1 MLETIVANY
10 IDKHQLLP
18 AHGEVIVAVSGGA
31 DSLCLLHLLHR
42 LCGPGKR
49 YPGVSLHAAHL
60 NHKLRGE
67 ASAQDAATVAS
78 IVASWGLPLT
88 AGEVDVP
95 ALAREERRS
104 LEDAARSARYRFL
117 REVAHGQPIA
127 VAHQADDQV
136 ETVLLHFLRGSG
148 LTGMVGMLPRQ
159 QDIIRPLLEV
169 RHVQT
174 VAYCQEHGI
183 KPLED
188 LSNADPRFLRNR
200 IRHELLPLLESLNP
214 GIHSTLLRNA
224 SAIEVDV
231 AWLEE
236 QVSTCWPAV
245 VVSERADTVKLNIQA
260 LLALPLSLQRHLLRR
275 VTARL
280 CEGQS
285 PLEIRH
291 YTLIEQ
297 LLTQHHDRQ
306 ERTLHL
312 PQGLRVIRNFNE
324 VIFER
329 QTVRRG
335 RYFADA
341 QHKLIAPT
349 ADLSANW
356 NVEADTSLT
365 LSTSLSRPSPIYRPA
380 EAALLHV
387 PGSIEVPG
395 TSWVA
400 VAELVPAELMERARQ
415 ALLHEN
421 WPEVLRLLPP
431 ARHAVYIDGDVA
443 GTLLQVR
450 TRRPGDRMQ
459 PLGMQYEKKVQ
470 DIFVDKHVARRERES
485 VPLFFTASH
494 CIWLAGVCLDE
505 RARLTSKTQ
514 QVVRLS
520 IINKANGIPLTSSGE
535 NGNVVAGLT
544 PAREINIS
552 REVDMHEDIQEI
564 LLTSEEIQTKIAELG
579 EQITDDYRGKNLL
592 LLGTLKGAVPFIADL
607 ARAIGL
613 PLEIDY
619 MAVSSYG
626 NATESSGVVRILK
639 DLEGPVQH
647 KHVLIVEDIVDSGM
661 TLHYLMD
668 VLRQRKPLSL
678 RVCALLD
685 KQRERVKPVKMD
697 YTGFQIPNQFVVGYG
712 LDYAQRYRNLPYIG
726 ILKPSVYQ
734 EDLPEP
740 QRRHESPAEEK

>member
-1 MLETIVANY
+1 MLETTVANY

-31 DSLCLLHLLHR
+31 DSLCLLHLLHQ

-88 AGEVDVP
+88 TGEVDVP
-95 ALAREERRS
+95 ALARGERRS

-127 VAHQADDQV
+127 AAHQADDQV

-169 RHVQT
+169 RHAQT

-188 LSNADPRFLRNR
+188 LSNTDPRFLRNR

-224 SAIEVDV
+224 SAIQVDV
-231 AWLEE
+231 AWLEK
-236 QVSTCWPAV
+236 QVDTCWPAV
-245 VVSERADTVKLNIQA
+245 VVSERDDTINLNLQA
-260 LLALPLSLQRHLLRR
+260 LLALPLSLRRHLLRR

-297 LLTQHHDRQ
+297 LLTQHQDRQ

-312 PQGLRVIRNFNE
+312 PQGLCVIRNFNE
-324 VIFER
+324 VTFER
-329 QTVRRG
+329 LTVRRG

-341 QHKLIAPT
+341 QHKFVAPT
-349 ADLSANW
+349 ADLSAKW
-356 NVEADTSLT
+356 NVGAD
-365 LSTSLSRPSPIYRPA
+365 LSRPPPIYRPNGGQYEPSIRSEEKA
-380 EAALLHV
+380 EAALLPV
-387 PGSIEVPG
+387 PGRIEVPG
-395 TSWVA
+395 TPWIA
-400 VAELVPAELMERARQ
+400 VTELVSAELMEKVKQ
-415 ALLHEN
+415 ALRLEN
-421 WPEVLRLLPP
+421 WPEVWRLLPP

-459 PLGMQYEKKVQ
+459 PLGLQYEKKVQ

-520 IINKANGIPLTSSGE
+520 IINKANG
-535 NGNVVAGLT
+535 
-544 PAREINIS
+544 
-552 REVDMHEDIQEI
+552 
-564 LLTSEEIQTKIAELG
+564 
-579 EQITDDYRGKNLL
+579 
-592 LLGTLKGAVPFIADL
+592 
-607 ARAIGL
+607 
-613 PLEIDY
+613 
-619 MAVSSYG
+619 
-626 NATESSGVVRILK
+626 
-639 DLEGPVQH
+639 
-647 KHVLIVEDIVDSGM
+647 
-661 TLHYLMD
+661 
-668 VLRQRKPLSL
+668 SL
-678 RVCALLD
+678 
-685 KQRERVKPVKMD
+685 
-697 YTGFQIPNQFVVGYG
+697 
-712 LDYAQRYRNLPYIG
+712 
-726 ILKPSVYQ
+726 
-734 EDLPEP
+734 
-740 QRRHESPAEEK
+740 